1 MIEAVVMFI
10 IAGVYILLGII
21 FFTQISTTI
30 YPSIDFLQTIAL
42 VLQLIE
48 IILLIIEGILVLL
61 VRKKLQ

>member
-10 IAGVYILLGII
+10 IAGAYILFGVI
-21 FFTQISTTI
+21 FLTQINTNI
-30 YPSIDFLQTIAL
+30 NPSNDILQTITL
-42 VLQLIE
+42 VFQLIE